1 MRQGATRSIN
11 SSSKCP
17 SLWLLAASMCLC
29 PAAAQAQTNTKLG
42 EGALGSLT
50 NGTNN
55 TANGYYALG
64 LTTTGGANTASGAA
78 ALYSNTTGRQN
89 TARGFVALYSNTT
102 GTHNTAGGYQALYS
116 NTTGSRNVAVG
127 ASALYAINGTNNI
140 ALGTGAG
147 ERTTAGNHNIYIGH
161 PGINGSE
168 SRVMRI
174 GRAAQT
180 KTFVAG
186 IAGVPQSGATVV
198 VRSNGQLGVV
208 ASSARYKQ
216 DIEPLGSVARGM
228 AEKLAQLRPVSFRYT
243 GEPEA
248 THYGLIAEEVDRVMP
263 ELVVR
268 DGENRPDSVQYVA
281 LIPLLLHQGKAQQA
295 EIARQRALIERQQAA
310 LTELRRMIATRFAA
324 LDEVERA
331 HGK

>member
-1 MRQGATRSIN
+1 M
-11 SSSKCP
+11 
-17 SLWLLAASMCLC
+17 
-29 PAAAQAQTNTKLG
+29 
-42 EGALGSLT
+42 AL
-50 NGTNN
+50 
-55 TANGYYALG
+55 
-64 LTTTGGANTASGAA
+64 
-78 ALYSNTTGRQN
+78 R
-89 TARGFVALYSNTT
+89 F
-102 GTHNTAGGYQALYS
+102 
-116 NTTGSRNVAVG
+116 NTTGSNNVAVG
-127 ASALYAINGTNNI
+127 ASALYAINGTYNI

-147 ERTTAGNHNIYIGH
+147 ERTTSGNHNIYIGH
-161 PGINGSE
+161 PGVNGGE

-174 GRAAQT
+174 GRAQT
-180 KTFVAG
+180 RTFIAG
-186 IAGVPQSGATVV
+186 IAGTASSGATVV
-198 VRSNGQLGVV
+198 VRPNGQLGVV

-248 THYGLIAEEVDRVMP
+248 THYGLIAEEVDRVIP

-268 DGENRPDSVQYVA
+268 DGENRPDSVQYMA
-281 LIPLLLHQGKAQQA
+281 LIPLLLQQWKAQQA